1 MNITKIETFTEEEF
15 HTMYKLKRNHI
26 DKNACFDGCMYETYG
41 EELAYVF
48 KLSKKNR
55 VVTIIEGDDE
65 EKEITFINA
74 MGVSLNEIITISN
87 FYYLSGFHY
96 VNRYG
101 YLILNKPYL
110 NEFEVKVD

>member
-1 MNITKIETFTEEEF
+1 MESTKIEIISEEEF
-15 HTMYKLKRNHI
+15 DTMFKLKKNHL
-26 DKNACFDGCMYETYG
+26 DKNASFDGCMFETYG

-48 KLSKKNR
+48 KLSKKKR

-65 EKEITFINA
+65 EKEITFVNT
-74 MGVSLNEIITISN
+74 MGVSVNEIITISN

-101 YLILNKPYL
+101 YLILDKPYL